1 MSSVVQICN
10 MALARIG
17 VSSFISNLN
26 EATNEARICSLFYE
40 PMRDFALRDGL
51 WNFAKKQV
59 LLADAGTPPEQWA
72 YKYALPDDFLKAR
85 TILMPG
91 TPVLPGTYEVPGQSI
106 FITEQRVRYEIA
118 NEGGQKVLLT
128 NQPKAMLVYTA
139 RVEDTTLYD
148 PIFVSALSYLL
159 ASEIAMPLAVQPNV
173 AKQAR
178 DAYMLTVSTAAAH
191 SMNEAYEGQP
201 PESEFTMIR
210 R

>member
-1 MSSVVQICN
+1 MSSVVEICN

-26 EATNEARICSLFYE
+26 EPSNEARVCSLFYA

-59 LLADAGTPPEQWA
+59 GLADAGTPPTQWA
-72 YKYALPDDFLKAR
+72 FKYTLPDDFLKAR
-85 TILMPG
+85 QIWMPG
-91 TPVLPGTYEVPGQSI
+91 MPVLPGTYEVPGQTVFVVDS
-106 FITEQRVRYEIA
+106 RVRFEIA
-118 NEGGQKVLLT
+118 LSGTQKVLLT
-128 NQPKAMLVYTA
+128 NQPEAELIYTA
-139 RVEDTTLYD
+139 RVTDTTLYD

-159 ASEIAMPLAVQPNV
+159 ASEIAMPLAVQPNI

-178 DAYMLTVSTAAAH
+178 DAYVQVMSTAAAH
-191 SMNEAYEGQP
+191 SMNESYEGMP
-201 PESEFTMIR
+201 PESELTMIR